1 MSGREIGIFRA
12 KMPRVEVTLP
22 TDGEKLVVEFV
33 LDTGFN
39 GDLALPQRVI
49 QRLSATMQPA
59 QLHRMANGDV
69 FTAPTYLLDVSWLG
83 RTRTVEVIALEGNP
97 LLGTGL
103 LLGTQI
109 TIDAVA
115 GGEVIIERM

>member
-1 MSGREIGIFRA
+1 MSGREIGVFRA
-12 KMPRVEVTLP
+12 KMPRVEVALP
-22 TDGEKLVVEFV
+22 ADGESLAVEFV

-39 GDLALPQRVI
+39 GDLALPQRVV
-49 QRLSATMQPA
+49 QRLCATMQPA

-69 FTAPTYLLDVSWLG
+69 FTTPTYLLDIPWLG

-115 GGEVIIERM
+115 GGEVIIEWM